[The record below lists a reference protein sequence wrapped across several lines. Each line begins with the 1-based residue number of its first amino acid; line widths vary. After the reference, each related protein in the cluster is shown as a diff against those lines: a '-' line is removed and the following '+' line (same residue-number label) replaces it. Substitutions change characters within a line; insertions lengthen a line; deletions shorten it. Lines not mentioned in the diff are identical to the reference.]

1 MDLIANL
8 EIKNLKYHDNW
19 KSPSLSEL
27 TPIIFDLELTHIGL
41 EAPIDD

>member
-27 TPIIFDLELTHIGL
+27 TPIIFNMKLTDLDL
-41 EAPIDD
+41 